1 MTNKM
6 KTNALQSILWAG
18 NSFKYAKYSAIQKG
32 FKYKSVLDTK
42 APLPP
47 TSKVIRVP
55 SWCVF
60 PNQPALRQSPDLIT
74 PPYASLIIIVR
85 PTT

>member
-6 KTNALQSILWAG
+6 KTNALQSILGAG
-18 NSFKYAKYSAIQKG
+18 NSLKYAKYSVVIQKG

-47 TSKVIRVP
+47 TSKVMKMP

-60 PNQPALRQSPDLIT
+60 PN
-74 PPYASLIIIVR
+74 
-85 PTT
+85 